1 MVSLFKMGRLHSP
14 GKGISASTKP
24 YRRTA
29 PHWLQLNSEQVVQLI
44 CDYAKKGIRPS
55 QIGQVLRDRHGVG
68 LVKNVTG
75 SKIIRILK
83 ANGIAPAMPEEIYYL
98 IKKAVNVR
106 KHLERSPHDVDGK
119 YRLILIESRIHR
131 LARYYKGRRLLDP
144 TWKYSY
150 QTASALTA

>member
-1 MVSLFKMGRLHSP
+1 MGRLHSP
-14 GKGISASTKP
+14 GKGISASTIP

-29 PHWLQLNSEQVVQLI
+29 PHWLQLSSEQVVQLI
-44 CDYAKKGIRPS
+44 CDYAKKGVRPS

-68 LVKNVTG
+68 QVKNVTG
-75 SKIIRILK
+75 NKVIRILK
-83 ANGIAPAMPEEIYYL
+83 ANGIAPSIPEEIYYL

-106 KHLERSPHDVDGK
+106 KHLERSSHDIDGK

-131 LARYYKGRRLLDP
+131 LARYYKGRRLLAP
-144 TWKYSY
+144 NWKYNA